1 MFLFLFLIES
11 GGSRNEVLVH
21 ILVCCEMLLVLGGI
35 VFPQNSMLKSQFSV
49 PQNVTIFGGKVFKE
63 VTELK

>member
-1 MFLFLFLIES
+1 M
-11 GGSRNEVLVH
+11 LVH